1 MRMSS
6 VVANRSIALKISAG
20 VLTLTFLAAAVSGV
34 GFQGLDGLGRAV
46 DLTSRS
52 AMILADVNDA
62 GASVNAFLE
71 SRDAAVTAEAR
82 KTLTDVEARLADL
95 GDGADP
101 KLAAPAAAVERF
113 RTAIG
118 GLEDASKKID
128 MAVKMLGT
136 ALTNLRTMGGSVE
149 TSSLARAKNART
161 AAAKL
166 GDAYA
171 AAIATSA
178 VAGDI
183 RVVSLKSSLALNN
196 YLVTSEP
203 KEFVAVRSSLP
214 MLRQGAKKIAEGSK
228 GTPSETK
235 ANELVEMVKAITAK
249 MRKIAESQ
257 DMKEIEALRAEVA
270 DEFDG
275 VLAISDEI
283 GRLQKAAADE
293 AGTKKQIKDGERDK
307 AEANRELGI
316 SFGTLVEQLATEVFN
331 YRLAPSPAGAAAV
344 VKLRE
349 TITAKIAEMK
359 AAGLPDATKAANGFF
374 TAFTQLSTS
383 TDAFEKAR
391 TAARD
396 ASLEA
401 TAAIKDVVGDRA
413 EAAASQRTT
422 SITTMG
428 TAIAVALGLAVLVA
442 FGLSRLIARPIKSL
456 TAAMRRLATGDTE
469 VPIEASERGDEIGGM
484 LQAVRVFRDNA
495 VERRRLA
502 EATEAEQRARMSRQE
517 RIESLIANF
526 RTEIEDLVRAVG
538 GNASQMEETAR
549 ALAAI
554 AEEANGRA
562 GTAAGASEMA
572 SAGVQ
577 TVAAAAEEL
586 AASIGEISR
595 QAETAT
601 VVVRQASDNARET
614 DGIIAGL
621 SRAADRIGD
630 VVALIK
636 AIAEQTN
643 LLALNATIEAARAGE
658 AGRGFAVVA
667 SEVKQLASQTS
678 KATEEIASQIAS
690 IQSATGDAVEAIRT
704 ITGTMEEVDRSTTAI
719 AEAVV
724 EQGRATEEISSNAQ
738 RTANGTREVAGETQ
752 ALTRV
757 VAETNQSA
765 VQALAVA
772 DDVNA
777 QANRLRMAVD
787 RFLTEVMAA

>member
-1 MRMSS
+1 
-6 VVANRSIALKISAG
+6 
-20 VLTLTFLAAAVSGV
+20 
-34 GFQGLDGLGRAV
+34 
-46 DLTSRS
+46 
-52 AMILADVNDA
+52 MILADVNDA

-71 SRDAAVTAEAR
+71 SRDAAVTADAR
-82 KTLTDVEARLADL
+82 AKLTDVETRLADL
-95 GDGADP
+95 GDGGDP

-113 RTAIG
+113 RSAIA

-128 MAVKMLGT
+128 MSVKMLGT
-136 ALTNLRTMGGSVE
+136 ALANLRTMGGAVE

-171 AAIATSA
+171 AAIAMSDI
-178 VAGDI
+178 AGEI
-183 RVVSLKSSLALNN
+183 RVVSLKSSLALNS

-214 MLRQGAKKIAEGSK
+214 MLRQGAKKIVDGAM
-228 GTPSETK
+228 GTPSEAK
-235 ANELVEMVKAITAK
+235 ANDLVALVKDITAK

-257 DMKEIEALRAEVA
+257 DMKEIGVLRAEVA
-270 DEFDG
+270 DGFDT

-283 GRLQKAAADE
+283 GRLQKTAAEE

-307 AEANRELGI
+307 AESTRELGI
-316 SFGTLVEQLATEVFN
+316 AFGSLVDELATEVFN
-331 YRLAPSPAGAAAV
+331 YRLAPSAAGTEAV
-344 VKLRE
+344 AKSRE

-374 TAFTQLSTS
+374 TAFNQLSTA
-383 TDAFEKAR
+383 TTAFETAR

-401 TAAIKDVVGDRA
+401 AGAIRDVVGDRA
-413 EAAASQRTT
+413 EAAASQRSA

-428 TAIAVALGLAVLVA
+428 MAIAVALGLAVLVA
-442 FGLSRLIARPIKSL
+442 FGLSRLIARPIRSL
-456 TAAMRRLATGDTE
+456 TGAMRRLATGDTE
-469 VPIEASERGDEIGGM
+469 VPIDASERGDEIGGM

-495 VERRRLA
+495 IERRRLA
-502 EATEAEQRARMSRQE
+502 EVTETEQKARLSRQD
-517 RIESLIANF
+517 RIERLISDF

-538 GNASQMEETAR
+538 GNANQMEETAR

-554 AEEANGRA
+554 AEEANSRA
-562 GTAAGASEMA
+562 GSAAGASEMA

-601 VVVRQASDNARET
+601 VVVRQASDNARAT

-621 SRAADRIGD
+621 SQAANRIGD

-690 IQSATGDAVEAIRT
+690 IQSATGEAVDAIRT
-704 ITGTMEEVDRSTTAI
+704 ITGTMEEVDRSTAAI

-777 QANRLRMAVD
+777 QATRLKVAVD
-787 RFLTEVMAA
+787 RFLTDVMAA